1 MQRLSREQMAQRVA
15 QDIPEG
21 AYVNLGIG
29 APTTVAN
36 YLPQG
41 RDVFLHS
48 ENGILGMGPAPA
60 EADIDWDLIN
70 AGKQPVTLL
79 TGGADL
85 HDFKGMTEARRKER
99 YGYINAQL
107 PRFHDIDR
115 PVIAAIRGATIGI
128 GVMLAALCDLRVASE
143 DARFA
148 CPEVDYGLIAGSA
161 GLLATLGMPQA
172 KLREIYYTG
181 RAFTARELEPTG
193 FFNYVLPRAA
203 VLPMALD
210 LAGAIAAKRLPVLRQ
225 RKRASLALEGSGWID
240 SYLEAQA
247 MSASLVENPE
257 NEAAVRAALDRGR
270 RR

>member
-1 MQRLSREQMAQRVA
+1 MIASRQFGSFTLDQRADGVAILTFSRPPVNAVSLSVYE
-15 QDIPEG
+15 DIGRFSDFIAGNDDICAIVLTAPEG
-21 AYVNLGIG
+21 AR
-29 APTTVAN
+29 A
-36 YLPQG
+36 
-41 RDVFLHS
+41 
-48 ENGILGMGPAPA
+48 
-60 EADIDWDLIN
+60 WC
-70 AGKQPVTLL
+70 
-79 TGGADL
+79 GGADL